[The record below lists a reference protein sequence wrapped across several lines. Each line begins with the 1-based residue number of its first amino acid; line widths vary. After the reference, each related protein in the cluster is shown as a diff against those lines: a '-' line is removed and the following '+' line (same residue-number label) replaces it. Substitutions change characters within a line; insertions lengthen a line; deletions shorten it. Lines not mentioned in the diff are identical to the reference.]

1 MDNELK
7 NFLIIN
13 AELLKNNNFVR
24 LYDKCLPY
32 LTPIMTDFFLSID
45 INPLVYMSRIPEY
58 YLMDDDKITFLSPP
72 YNITII
78 GEYAFRGCSS
88 LKKLKLNNIRYISA
102 NAFEDSHLED
112 IQFSALVQNIGN
124 SAFKNCQ
131 NLKTLSL
138 GENVEVLGSYS
149 FENCI
154 NLETVYIPESLKL
167 IGFKVFNHCYKLK
180 RIIVNKTEEEFMN
193 LLGTGDLGVELDNPQ
208 LEIKFLKG

>member
-1 MDNELK
+1 MNNELK
-7 NFLIIN
+7 SFLIRN
-13 AELLKNNNFVR
+13 EELLKNNNFTG

-32 LTPIMTDFFLSID
+32 LTPTMTDFFLSID
-45 INPLVYMSRIPEY
+45 VNPLLYMREIPNW

-72 YNITII
+72 YNITAI
-78 GEYAFRGCSS
+78 GEYAFRGCNS
-88 LKKLKLNNIRYISA
+88 LKKLKLNNIRYIFA

-112 IQFSALVQNIGN
+112 IQFSTLVQNIGS

-131 NLKTLSL
+131 NLKTLAL
-138 GENVEVLGSYS
+138 GENVEVLGNYA

-193 LLGTGDLGVELDNPQ
+193 LLGTGDLGLDLDNPQ